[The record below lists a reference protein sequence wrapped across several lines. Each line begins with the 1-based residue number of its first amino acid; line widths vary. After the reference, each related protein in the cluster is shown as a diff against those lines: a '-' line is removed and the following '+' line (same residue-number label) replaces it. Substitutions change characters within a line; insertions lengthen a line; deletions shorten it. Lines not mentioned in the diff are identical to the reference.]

1 MIPRSQVS
9 FGISHGSYA
18 SRRAVGSVYSALG
31 TRRTR
36 RDRAG
41 GDLGRRDQGEG
52 KTKAAAGEW
61 RHGSKSRAGKE
72 RVLMKKCCWRAAP
85 PPPPP
90 PPRQKSFAKRRNG
103 LEADRYYG
111 TREPEKHD
119 KICITAIVTVSCA
132 LRLGEVICNT
142 QGVSD
147 SRLYYHRVNL
157 TRTGIM
163 AARDRRRPIWL
174 TGIRRRHGR

>member
-90 PPRQKSFAKRRNG
+90 PPGKRALQKDETGSRQTATTVLESRKNMIKFA
-103 LEADRYYG
+103 LQQSSPCPVHYVS
-111 TREPEKHD
+111 EK
-119 KICITAIVTVSCA
+119 
-132 LRLGEVICNT
+132 
-142 QGVSD
+142 
-147 SRLYYHRVNL
+147 
-157 TRTGIM
+157 
-163 AARDRRRPIWL
+163 
-174 TGIRRRHGR
+174 